1 LKALVSAQNRFNNT
15 RMTEPFWLAQQDI
28 TEEKVTQRDGQTPY
42 ETNKER
48 EREQRHK
55 MKSYNN
61 FVV

>member
-1 LKALVSAQNRFNNT
+1 MKALVSAQNKFNNT

-48 EREQRHK
+48 ERENRDTK
-55 MKSYNN
+55 
-61 FVV
+61 